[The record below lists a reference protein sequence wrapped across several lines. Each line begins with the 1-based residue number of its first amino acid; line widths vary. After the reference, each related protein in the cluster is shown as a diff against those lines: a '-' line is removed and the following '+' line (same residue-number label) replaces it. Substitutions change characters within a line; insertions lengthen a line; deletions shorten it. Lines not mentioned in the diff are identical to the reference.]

1 MTLRNALPTACLA
14 ALALVAPASAQSK
27 FKETYLTDIQAFCDH
42 ADEVYP
48 FFKLKG
54 IEKEWKAAKSRL
66 LKSAKKCKTDVDFM
80 QLIVDGI
87 GQLRDAHCYV
97 TECAIEMPKREP
109 SYYSGLSLMP
119 ATDGRVVVMFPP
131 QGQGASLK
139 AGAIVLKIDG
149 KDAAKFL
156 EKRTQETWEKGGSF
170 SSPQRARIFEYLY
183 ALSGER
189 GDKHTL
195 ECLDGKKRKKVK
207 LTCRTERDGWA
218 HNYNWPKDLKKAG
231 KSFYYMQRASGV
243 GYMYLRRV
251 DSSIPTGMAEA
262 LKECPNAKGWIVD
275 LRGNTGGG
283 YGEDLMKQV
292 EAVPGPVALII
303 DAGCISAGET
313 LARDF
318 KKHKQARIFGTTSA
332 GSSSSKR
339 TWELP
344 SGAATIRFS
353 VRGYSG
359 LDGHLIEYRG
369 IVPDELVEAVPE
381 EVAAGENSQ
390 MLRAEA
396 FLLTGK

>member
-1 MTLRNALPTACLA
+1 MKLRIALLTVSLA
-14 ALALVAPASAQSK
+14 ALALAAPADAQSD
-27 FKETYLTDIQAFCDH
+27 FKESYVSDIQAFCDQ

-48 FFKLKG
+48 FFELKG
-54 IEKEWKAAKSRL
+54 IEKQWGTAKSRL
-66 LKSAKKCKTDVDFM
+66 LKSAKKCKTDADFM
-80 QLIVDGI
+80 QLIFDGI
-87 GQLRDAHCYV
+87 GQLRDAHSYV
-97 TECAIEMPKREP
+97 TESAIELPKREP
-109 SYYSGLSLMP
+109 SYYSGLSLMQ

-139 AGAIVLKIDG
+139 AGTVVLKIDG

-156 EKRTQETWEKGGSF
+156 EKRTQETWAKGGSF

-183 ALSGER
+183 ALSGEK

-195 ECLDGKKRKKVK
+195 ECLAGKKRKKVK
-207 LTCRTERDGWA
+207 LTIRTEKGSWA
-218 HNYNWPKDLKKAG
+218 HNYNWPEDLVKAG
-231 KSFYYMQRASGV
+231 KSFYYKQLESGV
-243 GYMYLRRV
+243 GYMYLRRI

-262 LKECPNAKGWIVD
+262 LKECPDAGGWIID

-283 YGEDLMKQV
+283 YGDDLRKQI
-292 EAVPGPVALII
+292 EATPGPVALII

-313 LARDF
+313 VARDF
-318 KKHKQARIFGTTSA
+318 KQRKQARIFGSTSA

-359 LDGHLIEYRG
+359 LDGHIIEYRG
-369 IVPDELVEAVPE
+369 IVPDEEVLALPE
-381 EVAAGENSQ
+381 DVAAGENTQ
-390 MLRAEA
+390 VLRAEA
-396 FLLTGK
+396 YLLKGK